1 MQEQRGRPHGPLPL
15 YSGQRLH
22 RGRLDRGLCDTPCF
36 RIFRQLFQATAG
48 LEDTNAKMGWD
59 EIKKHVEAWS
69 MHSEAIFLVGLVYR
83 VDCRIHRTQRV
94 LRYPLQ
100 DVPWLLELYDRLSLR
115 YWCLSEGPH
124 WHPK

>member
-59 EIKKHVEAWS
+59 EIKKHVEVWS

-83 VDCRIHRTQRV
+83 VDSSHSSNAASTAISVARRTMALGV
-94 LRYPLQ
+94 
-100 DVPWLLELYDRLSLR
+100 V
-115 YWCLSEGPH
+115 
-124 WHPK
+124 